1 MDCESNN
8 FSNVISEEN
17 RVVYDAIKE
26 FCMTVAEN
34 VGQMVPKTLVFGNWL
49 AVFNIIN

>member
-1 MDCESNN
+1 MDCESNK

-17 RVVYDAIKE
+17 RFVYDAIKE

-34 VGQMVPKTLVFGNWL
+34 VGQMVKKHLFLVMECISLGQS
-49 AVFNIIN
+49 